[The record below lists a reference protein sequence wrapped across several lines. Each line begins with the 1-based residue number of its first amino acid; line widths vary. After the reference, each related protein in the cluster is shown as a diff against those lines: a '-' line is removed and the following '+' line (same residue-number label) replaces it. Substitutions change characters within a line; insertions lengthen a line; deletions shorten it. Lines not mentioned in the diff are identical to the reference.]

1 MSLRGRGL
9 WGFDME
15 MVWIPFLRATN
26 REGLTQIPDEDLN
39 VDYSTGATVPK
50 TVRDAITTV
59 KENFKVTLR
68 NYAARK
74 EVNGA

>member
-1 MSLRGRGL
+1 MSLQGREL

-39 VDYSTGATVPK
+39 VDYSTGATVPQ
-50 TVRDAITTV
+50 TIRDAITTV

-68 NYAARK
+68 KYAAERR
-74 EVNGA
+74 